1 MIEIAIVGAG
11 MAGLTCAQQLHQAG
25 YDVVV
30 FDKSRGVGGRMA
42 TRRAQGTWAD
52 HGLRYFED
60 SPEGDLTALLSLLR
74 DRGLIHPWTDHVQE
88 LGPDGQLRP
97 SRDRHPRYVAALGI
111 NSVAKFLAT
120 GLTLHREHRVSAI
133 APTPA
138 GQWHLTFAPPTPDV
152 QAPDPVLAKILVL
165 AIPAAQ
171 ALDLLAPVPQI
182 PGESLAALEAVTF
195 DPCMTVMAG
204 YRPHPTLEN
213 LDWQAIALPQD
224 PLLSWISLES
234 SKRSLPAAPVLVLH
248 SSPSFAAENFDAPN
262 LTEAAHALL
271 QRAASVLQISYWQQP
286 DWLQVHRWRYAIPQQ
301 SHHDRALA
309 ATQPAPWICGGDWC
323 GGEGL
328 SSAYRSGFAMAHQVN
343 QWLEG
348 RPLKGEQAWMDLVS
362 EKL

>member
-1 MIEIAIVGAG
+1 

-25 YDVVV
+25 YNVVV

-60 SPEGDLTALLSLLR
+60 SPEGDLSTLLSLLR
-74 DRGLIHPWTDHVQE
+74 DRGLIHFWTDQIHE
-88 LGPDGQLRP
+88 LGPDGQLAP
-97 SRDRHPRYVAALGI
+97 ARDRRPRYVAAQGI
-111 NSVAKFLAT
+111 NAVAKFLAT

-133 APTPA
+133 APTPE
-138 GQWHLTFAPPTPDV
+138 GQWQITFAPPTPE
-152 QAPDPVLAKILVL
+152 AESPEPVLAKVLVL

-195 DPCMTVMAG
+195 DPCITVMAG
-204 YRPHPTLEN
+204 YGLHPAPAS
-213 LDWQAIALPQD
+213 LDWQAIALPHD

-234 SKRSLPAAPVLVLH
+234 SKQQPSTSPVLVLH
-248 SSPSFAAENFDAPN
+248 SSPRFAAENFDAPN

-271 QRAASVLQISYWQQP
+271 QRAASALQISYWQQP

-301 SHHDRALA
+301 PHRDRTLA

-323 GGEGL
+323 GGKGL
-328 SSAYRSGFAMAHQVN
+328 SSAYRSGFAIAHQVN
-343 QWLEG
+343 QWLDG
-348 RPLKGEQAWMDLVS
+348 RPLKGEQAWTALAS